1 MFSGLVRR
9 LDTLIDD
16 YSRSKTNVIS
26 GIHLINDHKALVYL
40 ENKKDVNRKSYM
52 EVERV
57 ESSITVNFQH
67 RDDGYIFRASCYDV
81 NTLADAIYHIF
92 IRDYL
97 NGAYVESTEHSQKQI
112 D

>member
-1 MFSGLVRR
+1 MFSALVRR
-9 LDTLIDD
+9 LDTLIND

-26 GIHLINDHKALVYL
+26 GIHLINDCKALVYL
-40 ENKKDVNRKSYM
+40 ENKKDPTHKSCM
-52 EVERV
+52 EIEGL
-57 ESSITVNFQH
+57 EYTITVNLVKAPF
-67 RDDGYIFRASCYDV
+67 GYVFRHCCYNV
-81 NTLADAIYHIF
+81 NTLADAIYHIL